1 MLRIDVDAE
10 DLAHTRFACSALHET
25 MASLRVLAD
34 PGAHAMQL
42 PWLRD
47 ALPRLHGLELA
58 LLRSLV
64 PSRGYVPDF
73 VTPPPDSP
81 IPEFDAELQRVMAV
95 GPQQVQAEISIAFA
109 GRPPAVVREA
119 FSDPA
124 AGLRRLATEL
134 RAYYGAV
141 IRDWWPA
148 IHAVLEADI
157 VHRARLLADRGARA
171 LFAQLHPAVKW
182 HPGGR
187 LTVEIVYDARVS
199 LDGRGLVLMPSVF
212 TWPSLGATTDPPWQ
226 PTLVYPARG
235 IATVWELSTPRTPE
249 ALGRVL
255 GRTRARLLATL
266 ETPHTGTAIAQAL
279 DITAGAVSQHITAMR
294 AAGLVATHRDGRH
307 VICRR
312 TALGEQL
319 LEGAG
324 RDRSARG

>member
-1 MLRIDVDAE
+1 MLRIDIGAE

-34 PGAHAMQL
+34 PAAHAMQL

-47 ALPRLHGLELA
+47 ALPRLRGLELT

-81 IPEFDAELQRVMAV
+81 LPEFGAELERVAAV
-95 GPQQVQAEISIAFA
+95 DADQVQAEITVAFA

-119 FSDPA
+119 FRDPT
-124 AGLRRLATEL
+124 AGLRRLTAEL
-134 RAYYGAV
+134 DAYYNATL
-141 IRDWWPA
+141 RHWWPA
-148 IHAVLEADI
+148 IRALLEADI
-157 VHRARLLADRGARA
+157 LHRARLLADGGTRA

-182 HPGGR
+182 RASGQ
-187 LTVEIVYDARVS
+187 LTVEIVYDAPVA
-199 LDGRGLVLMPSVF
+199 LDGQGLLLMPSVF

-235 IATVWELSTPRTPE
+235 IATAWEDTTPPAAE
-249 ALGRVL
+249 ALARVL
-255 GRTRARLLATL
+255 GRTRAQLLATL
-266 ETPHTGTAIAQAL
+266 GTPHTGTALSRAL
-279 DITAGAVSQHITAMR
+279 GVTAGAVSQHVR
-294 AAGLVATHRDGRH
+294 ALRDAGLVATHRDGRH

-312 TALGEQL
+312 TALGDQL
-319 LEGAG
+319 LGAQ
-324 RDRSARG
+324 A

>member
-1 MLRIDVDAE
+1 MLRINVDAE
-10 DLAHTRFACSALHET
+10 DLAQTRFACSALHET

-47 ALPRLHGLELA
+47 ALPRLRGSELT

-81 IPEFDAELQRVMAV
+81 IPEFDAELERVTAV
-95 GPQQVQAEISIAFA
+95 DPEQVRAEISIAFA
-109 GRPPAVVREA
+109 GRPPGIVREA
-119 FSDPA
+119 FADPA

-134 RAYYGAV
+134 RAYYRAV
-141 IRDWWPA
+141 LRGWWPA
-148 IHAVLEADI
+148 IRAVLEADI
-157 VHRARLLADRGARA
+157 LYRARVLADRGARA
-171 LFAQLHPAVKW
+171 LFAQLHPGVHW

-187 LTVEIVYDARVS
+187 LTVDIVYDAPVA
-199 LDGRGLVLMPSVF
+199 LDGKGLLLMPSVF

-235 IATVWELSTPRTPE
+235 IATVWEPSTPRTPA
-249 ALGRVL
+249 ALGQVL
-255 GRTRARLLATL
+255 GRTRAQLLATL
-266 ETPHTGTAIAQAL
+266 ETSHTGTAIARAL
-279 DITAGAVSQHITAMR
+279 DITPGAVSQHIAAMR

-312 TALGEQL
+312 TRLGEQL
-319 LEGAG
+319 LSGVDDQPG
-324 RDRSARG
+324 SS